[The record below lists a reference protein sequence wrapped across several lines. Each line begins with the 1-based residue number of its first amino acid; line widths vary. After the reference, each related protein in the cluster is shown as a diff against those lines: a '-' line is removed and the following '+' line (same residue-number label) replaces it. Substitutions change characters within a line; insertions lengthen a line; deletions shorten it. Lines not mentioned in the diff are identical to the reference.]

1 MIEVHFLASS
11 GLFKSVRASV
21 IAVADL
27 VGGHALKPLG
37 LQTASLTGAVG
48 DAASGVWIAIPP
60 GLELPGARTA
70 GLYEVEGLDPA
81 EAERELFAAPGETG
95 G

>member
-1 MIEVHFLASS
+1 MIEVHFLAAS
-11 GLFKSVRASV
+11 GLFRSVRASV

-27 VGGHALKPLG
+27 IGGHQLKPLG
-37 LQTASLTGAVG
+37 ERSVPLAGAAA
-48 DAASGVWIAIPP
+48 DAAHGVWIAVPA
-60 GLELPGARTA
+60 GVELPGAPAA

-81 EAERELFAAPGETG
+81 EAERELFAAPGESG